1 MIWSGFFCL
10 QIKPENYYYN
20 CGESVS
26 NHHIQVLWMSEWCHQ
41 KYNVL
46 LNGTGFARS
55 LQDHCNY
62 NWIVFRFRLYCMK
75 FAIFSSLDI
84 HVIMSHNY
92 IMLMNQWYLRI
103 SCFLPELHLN
113 TINTDRNTY
122 SMWSPTM
129 SYWKSTLI
137 SWV

>member
-1 MIWSGFFCL
+1 MVFFACKL
-10 QIKPENYYYN
+10 SLKIIITATVARVSVTIIYRYYGCQNDVTRNTMY
-20 CGESVS
+20 S
-26 NHHIQVLWMSEWCHQ
+26 WME
-41 KYNVL
+41 L
-46 LNGTGFARS
+46 G

-137 SWV
+137 SWI